1 MPISG
6 QGSPSS
12 GSTQTEARMSLK
24 DQPLIACPIGRE
36 ENRPSLKELQVL
48 QFVTW
53 SFGGTES
60 LFGRG

>member
-1 MPISG
+1 
-6 QGSPSS
+6 
-12 GSTQTEARMSLK
+12 MSLK